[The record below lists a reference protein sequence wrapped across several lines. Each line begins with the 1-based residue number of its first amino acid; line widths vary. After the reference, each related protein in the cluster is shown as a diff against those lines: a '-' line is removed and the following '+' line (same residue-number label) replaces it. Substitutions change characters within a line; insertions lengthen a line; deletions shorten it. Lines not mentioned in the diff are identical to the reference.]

1 MNTNFCEDCNKT
13 TSGKCWKHRNETV
26 VIGPAETNSVF
37 IDNAAH
43 FRIALQKLVNKL
55 EMIEKDN
62 YVQQVHS
69 WLFPL
74 WKNELAEA
82 KKVLEESNKPP
93 IVLCTGYTTKDVD
106 LFDLPPKDENEA

>member
-1 MNTNFCEDCNKT
+1 MITNTNLKT
-13 TSGKCWKHRNETV
+13 V
-26 VIGPAETNSVF
+26 
-37 IDNAAH
+37 
-43 FRIALQKLVNKL
+43 LQKLVNKL

-82 KKVLEESNKPP
+82 KKALEESNKPP
-93 IVLCTGYTTKDVD
+93 MVLCTGHTTKDID
-106 LFDLPPKDENEA
+106 LFDVGQLDLPLKHEEEL